1 MLSSIPTAPK
11 TLESYRS
18 LIGDDALEE
27 ILELAKPLKG
37 ARVVKINST
46 PFGGGVAEILSS
58 FVPLM
63 ADVGLSADWQ
73 VIRAGDDFFRVTKG
87 MHNSLQGMLIDWKP
101 QMWELWLQY
110 NRANAEMFDEDY
122 DFVIVHD
129 PQPAAILS
137 SLIEMRGARPPGKW
151 IWRCHIDLTDAQ
163 VQVWDMLRSHVS
175 LYDGAIFTLRNY
187 MKEDLEGPIPFFVPP
202 SIDPFSAKNADI
214 PADTVEAILRN
225 HEIDPERPLIAQ
237 VSRFDPWKDPLGV
250 IDVYRMVKRD
260 IPELQLVLVAS
271 MAYDDPE
278 GWAWYERTVR
288 RAGEDMDIK
297 VLTNLNGVG
306 NVEVNA
312 FQRAARVIVQK
323 SVREGFG
330 LSVTEGL
337 WKGRP
342 VVAGNVGG
350 IPLQIIDGET
360 GYLVNTAEECAGRV
374 LHLLRNPEK
383 ADEMGRR
390 GREVVRQQF
399 LITRNLRDYLRI
411 FRTLAG
417 IGPLAREKVAAGV
430 AGRNRTLR

>member
-1 MLSSIPTAPK
+1 MK
-11 TLESYRS
+11 
-18 LIGDDALEE
+18 DD
-27 ILELAKPLKG
+27 
-37 ARVVKINST
+37 
-46 PFGGGVAEILSS
+46 
-58 FVPLM
+58 
-63 ADVGLSADWQ
+63 
-73 VIRAGDDFFRVTKG
+73 
-87 MHNSLQGMLIDWKP
+87 LQGP
-101 QMWELWLQY
+101 
-110 NRANAEMFDEDY
+110 
-122 DFVIVHD
+122 V
-129 PQPAAILS
+129 
-137 SLIEMRGARPPGKW
+137 
-151 IWRCHIDLTDAQ
+151 
-163 VQVWDMLRSHVS
+163 
-175 LYDGAIFTLRNY
+175 
-187 MKEDLEGPIPFFVPP
+187 PFFVPP

-225 HEIDPERPLIAQ
+225 HEIDPERPLIVQ

-250 IDVYRMVKRD
+250 IDVYRMVKREVPD
-260 IPELQLVLVAS
+260 LQLVLVAS

-312 FQRAARVIVQK
+312 FQRAAQVIVQK

-383 ADEMGRR
+383 ANEMGRR
-390 GREVVRQQF
+390 GREAVRQQF

-417 IGPLAREKVAAGV
+417 IGPLAREMMAAGV
-430 AGRNRTLR
+430 AARSTTTQ